1 MIIVFFEYEA
11 KPFFF
16 GVTAGKQTTRC
27 SLSRDDVANEL
38 YVLQKD
44 EWRVDSIEGQPTH
57 VQGVVLRSLEFVDG
71 RWVVVDVEDGI
82 MTIVAEAHDGELCF
96 FISASEPNE
105 VYVADDPVA
114 TSDLVAQVGS
124 GYGSSG

>member
-38 YVLQKD
+38 AALQKD
-44 EWRVDSIEGQPTH
+44 EG
-57 VQGVVLRSLEFVDG
+57 GRSDRG
-71 RWVVVDVEDGI
+71 PAGAYSRRRAAQRGI
-82 MTIVAEAHDGELCF
+82 RRGTLG
-96 FISASEPNE
+96 
-105 VYVADDPVA
+105 
-114 TSDLVAQVGS
+114 G
-124 GYGSSG
+124 G